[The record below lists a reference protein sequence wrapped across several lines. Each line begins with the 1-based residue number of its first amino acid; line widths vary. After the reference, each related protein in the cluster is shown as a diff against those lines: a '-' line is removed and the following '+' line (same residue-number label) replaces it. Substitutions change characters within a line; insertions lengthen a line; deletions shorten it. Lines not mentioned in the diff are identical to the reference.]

1 MLKQRIRATVDI
13 GRNGWSRMPLELT
26 FGLFAFAALVIAF
39 GGVQMTR
46 LADRL
51 ADQTGLGEALIGGV
65 LLGMSTSLSGTV
77 TSVTA
82 AYEGYTSLAVSNAVG
97 GIAAQTAF
105 LVVADITFRKVN
117 LEHAAADPGNM
128 LQAALLIL
136 LLGVALAAYL
146 APPISVWAVHP
157 ATPVLFAA
165 YAYGVRLSVDLK
177 RWPMWQPEKTADTRV
192 DEPQEA
198 QRSGQGLMPL
208 LTRFGILAVAL
219 GFAGYVIAETGAQIS
234 SELNVSQTVVGAL
247 MTATVTSLPE
257 LVTTL
262 AAVRQGA
269 LQLAVGGNTFDT
281 LFLGLADIAYRD
293 GSIFNAMTARDALL
307 LVAAIVM
314 TAILLMGLIVRERR
328 GIGFEGI
335 AILAVYAGVVAVQLV
350 MG

>member
-1 MLKQRIRATVDI
+1 M
-13 GRNGWSRMPLELT
+13 SLT
-26 FGLFAFAALVIAF
+26 LAFGLFFAAGLVIAF

-51 ADQTGLGEALIGGV
+51 ADQTRLGEALIGGI

-77 TSVTA
+77 TSITA
-82 AYEGYTSLAVSNAVG
+82 AYDGYASLAVSNAIG
-97 GIAAQTAF
+97 GIAVQTTF
-105 LVVADITFRKVN
+105 LVIADLTFRKVN

-146 APPISVWAVHP
+146 TPPVSLWSVHP
-157 ATPVLFAA
+157 ATVVLIAV
-165 YAYGVRLSVDLK
+165 YAFGVRLSIDLR
-177 RWPMWQPEKTADTRV
+177 RWPMWLPERTVETRL

-198 QRSGQGLMPL
+198 PRRGRQLIPMLM
-208 LTRFGILAVAL
+208 RFGVLALAL
-219 GFAGYVIAETGAQIS
+219 GFAGYVIAQTGARIS
-234 SELNVSQTVVGAL
+234 VELGVSQTVVGAL

-269 LQLAVGGNTFDT
+269 LQLAVGGIVGGNTFDT
-281 LFLGLADIAYRD
+281 LFLSLADVAYRD

-314 TAILLMGLIVRERR
+314 TAILLMGLIVRDRR

-335 AILAVYAGVVAVQLV
+335 AILAVYAGLVAMQLA